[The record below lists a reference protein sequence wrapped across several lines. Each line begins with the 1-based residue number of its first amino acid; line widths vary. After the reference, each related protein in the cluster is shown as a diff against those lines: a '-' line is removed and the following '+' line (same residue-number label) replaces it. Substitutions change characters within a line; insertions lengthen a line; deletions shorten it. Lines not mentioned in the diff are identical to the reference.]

1 MRELGFRTVRKPP
14 RSRRLYGGGL
24 GTVPERSRNGL
35 GTVSETGPLARPRE
49 GFARFELR
57 GRCSTFARSS
67 IDFVAGAALS
77 RGRVQISWQAQH
89 FRKVLRPLSASWGI
103 ASCRNVGAMRELGF
117 RTVRKPPRSRRL
129 YGGGLGTVPER
140 SRNGL
145 GTVSETGPLARPR
158 EGFARFELR
167 GRCSTFARSSID
179 FVAGAALSRGRVQIS
194 WQAQHFRKVLRPLS
208 ASWGIA
214 SCRNVGAMRELG
226 FRTVRKPPRSRRLYG
241 GGLGTV
247 PERSRNGLGTVSETG
262 PLARPRE
269 GFARFEL
276 RGRRS
281 TFARSSIDFV
291 AGASLSQGQVSI
303 SWQAQHFRKVKYKIR
318 GRRITLAR
326 SSTEFVA
333 GAALSQGQ
341 VQNSWHAQHFRKVKY
356 RFCGRRSTLARSS
369 TGSTFA
375 TGARKSQLL
384 STKVVR
390 EVNFRSWGLKIATF
404 KYESSAQ
411 SPLLENRDFLVR
423 K

>member
-1 MRELGFRTVRKPP
+1 M
-14 RSRRLYGGGL
+14 
-24 GTVPERSRNGL
+24 
-35 GTVSETGPLARPRE
+35 
-49 GFARFELR
+49 
-57 GRCSTFARSS
+57 
-67 IDFVAGAALS
+67 AGAALS

-276 RGRRS
+276 RGRCS

-291 AGASLSQGQVSI
+291 AGA
-303 SWQAQHFRKVKYKIR
+303 
-318 GRRITLAR
+318 
-326 SSTEFVA
+326 
-333 GAALSQGQ
+333 ALSRHTFG
-341 VQNSWHAQHFRKVKY
+341 
-356 RFCGRRSTLARSS
+356 GRRSIFAR
-369 TGSTFA
+369 STFA
-375 TGARKSQLL
+375 AGARKSQLL

-411 SPLLENRDFLVR
+411 SPLSQPGLENRNF
-423 K
+423 